1 MSEKSW
7 KFSSPRFDREQR
19 QFLAVALFL
28 LLAIALAYLNAW
40 RVPLISD
47 DYVDL
52 LDLSDWGF
60 HPGKHRAFF
69 RPVVKLYFESLTP
82 LLGMNPAGY
91 HWLSQ
96 LLHWLNSLLLF
107 AFARRFLRLK
117 NPGAGVAERD
127 RETLLA
133 ALLAAAF
140 ALSYAHSEA
149 VYWIAATTTLLE
161 ALFILLTLHAYSR
174 FLEKRRL
181 PDLAASLLLFILG
194 LGAKEGVFL
203 VVALVPLYVFSLQDR
218 FRLPDRGVLLSW
230 LGFWSIGAAYVLAV
244 PRVVDKAM
252 HGGAYAFRIGVS
264 MLKNIQQFVFSSVL
278 WTPFN
283 DGPLFA
289 LQQRLLGGNGAGA
302 PLLDPWLLLGLLCLA
317 FLAFLAWRGGFPT
330 WAAMAMLLV
339 ATLPYSLPP
348 QHISGWKVYPYPLR
362 VYYVVIVF
370 YVLLLAVFFS
380 RVRLARSRR
389 AVAAVA
395 GLLAVAALA
404 NGARVFQRGRDWL
417 HEGRKYTTVQ
427 RQIAKR
433 VGSVNTPALWI
444 FVVDPGDNA
453 GIFIRHSFPLYPR
466 YKHRL
471 RLGESKFPTWE
482 AATRFKQNVKK
493 KLHAGELTIF
503 VISGPRLLVFDAGN
517 PGPPA

>member
-1 MSEKSW
+1 MNEKAW
-7 KFSSPRFDREQR
+7 EFSPPRFDRQQR
-19 QFLAVALFL
+19 QFLLVALFL

-60 HPGKHRAFF
+60 HPGKQRAFF

-117 NPGAGVAERD
+117 NPGASAPERD

-133 ALLAAAF
+133 ALLAVAF

-181 PDLAASLLLFILG
+181 PDLAAALLLFILG

-203 VVALVPLYVFSLQDR
+203 VVALVPLTAFALQDR
-218 FRLPDRGVLLSW
+218 LRLPERGVLLSW
-230 LGFWSIGAAYVLAV
+230 LGFWAVGAAYVLAV

-252 HGGAYAFRIGVS
+252 HGGAYAFKIGVS

-289 LQQRLLGGNGAGA
+289 LQQRLLGGGGHVA
-302 PLLDPWLLLGLLCLA
+302 LLDPWLLLGILCFA
-317 FLAFLAWRGGFPT
+317 FLAFLAWRGGFPA

-362 VYYVVIVF
+362 VYYVVIIF

-380 RVRLARSRR
+380 RVGLARSRR
-389 AVAAVA
+389 AAAVVA
-395 GLLAVAALA
+395 GLLAVVALA
-404 NGARVFQRGRDWL
+404 NGARVFHRAQAWI
-417 HEGRKYTTVQ
+417 HEGHRYTAAVQ
-427 RQIAKR
+427 MIANRIER
-433 VGSVNTPALWI
+433 VDTPALWV
-444 FVVDPGDNA
+444 FTVDPGDDA
-453 GIFIRHSFPLYPR
+453 GIFIRYTFPFFPK
-466 YKHRL
+466 YKHRMV
-471 RLGESKFPTWE
+471 LGESRHISWE
-482 AATRFKQNVKK
+482 RAVRFKRNVRK
-493 KLHAGELTIF
+493 KLLAGELTIF

-517 PGPPA
+517 PGPEA

>member
-1 MSEKSW
+1 MSDTSW
-7 KFSSPRFDREQR
+7 KFSPPRFDREQR
-19 QFLAVALFL
+19 QFLAVALLL

-107 AFARRFLRLK
+107 AFARRFLRLR
-117 NPGAGVAERD
+117 NPGASVPERD

-133 ALLAAAF
+133 ALLAVAF

-181 PDLAASLLLFILG
+181 RDLAASLLLFILG

-203 VVALVPLYVFSLQDR
+203 VVALVPLYAFTLQDR

-230 LGFWSIGAAYVLAV
+230 LGFWSVGAAYVLAV

-252 HGGAYAFRIGVS
+252 HGGAYAFKIGVS

-289 LQQRLLGGNGAGA
+289 LQQRLLGGDGAGA
-302 PLLDPWLLLGLLCLA
+302 SLLAPWLALGLLCLA
-317 FLAFLAWRGGFPT
+317 FLAFLAWRGGFPV
-330 WAAMAMLLV
+330 WAAMAMLLA

-362 VYYVVIVF
+362 VYYVVILF

-389 AVAAVA
+389 AVAALAV
-395 GLLAVAALA
+395 LLAAAALV
-404 NGARVFQRGRDWL
+404 NGGRVFHRAQDWI
-417 HEGRKYTTVQ
+417 HEGRKYKATVQ
-427 RQIAKR
+427 MIAGRIDR
-433 VGSVNTPALWI
+433 VRTPALWV
-444 FVVDPGDNA
+444 FTVDPGDAA
-453 GIFIRHSFPLYPR
+453 GIFIRYTFAFFPK
-466 YKHRL
+466 YKHRMS
-471 RLGESKFPTWE
+471 LGESRHITWE
-482 AATRFKQNVKK
+482 RAVRFKRNVRK
-493 KLHAGELTIF
+493 KLLAGELTIF
-503 VISGPRLLVFDAGN
+503 VISGSRLQVFDAEN
-517 PGPPA
+517 PGPAV